1 MSSFR
6 CTLSLEEQTFPVVH
20 CTYEFSQETSERGR
34 ASAKVRSGLITLHLD
49 VPDGDALLAWAAD
62 PHKKLSGLL
71 VFEETNRPVAREV
84 LAFEDGFCVSYEE
97 VFVAGSNAAGA
108 YRCVLQIS
116 AARLTLNAA
125 EKDSAWAAT
134 R

>member
-1 MSSFR
+1 MASFH
-6 CTLSLEEQTFPVVH
+6 CTLTLEGQVFPVMQ
-20 CTYEFSQETSERGR
+20 CAYEFSQATSERGR
-34 ASAKVRSGLITLHLD
+34 VAAKVRSGTITLQLD

-62 PHKKLSGLL
+62 PHKKLNGFL
-71 VFEETNRPVAREV
+71 VFDETNRPVAREV
-84 LAFEDGFCVSYEE
+84 LAFENGFCVSYQE

-116 AARLTLNAA
+116 VAKLALNAA
-125 EKDSAWAAT
+125 EKDSAWAQT